1 MQKINQETIREI
13 FMLIIKKIKFISY
26 FSHKVVIQNADSFSV
41 KKKEKMLSYATG
53 MYVNKNRD

>member
-1 MQKINQETIREI
+1 MQKINQETIRKI
-13 FMLIIKKIKFISY
+13 FIIIKKIKFISY
-26 FSHKVVIQNADSFSV
+26 FSHKVIIQNADSFSV